1 MPRPSQ
7 SDSPS
12 ETNEQPIVRIF
23 KTTNGSV
30 GRFYHDPGR
39 PPLVKSRPHVFSET
53 EFVRVYAIP
62 KNKDGKISE
71 DIDPETYHAALLQ
84 RLLMIGA
91 IVEAPGETPMPTP
104 GFSPTNSKNHG
115 ILSAAENVL
124 NGRKQSD
131 QQKAADLKRL
141 TDAQKN

>member
-1 MPRPSQ
+1 MPRPST

-12 ETNEQPIVRIF
+12 ETSEQNPGRIF
-23 KTTNGSV
+23 KTVSGTV
-30 GRFYHDPGR
+30 GKFYHDSGK
-39 PPLVKSRPHVFSET
+39 PPLVKARPHVFSEA

-62 KNKDGKISE
+62 KTKDGKMPE

-141 TDAQKN
+141 TDVQKN